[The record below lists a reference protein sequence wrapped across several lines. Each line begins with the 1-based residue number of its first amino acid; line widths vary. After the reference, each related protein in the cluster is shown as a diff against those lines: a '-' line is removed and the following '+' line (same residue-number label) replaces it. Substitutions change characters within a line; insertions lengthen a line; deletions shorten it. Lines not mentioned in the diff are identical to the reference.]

1 MAALGSSLFYI
12 FFTTPLHAGNKV
24 QGDRWD
30 AELDAAYPGVV
41 SELVPQPR
49 ETDVWH

>member
-1 MAALGSSLFYI
+1 MGTLGSSLFYI

-24 QGDRWD
+24 QGDHWN
-30 AELDAAYPGVV
+30 AELGAAYPGVF
-41 SELVPQPR
+41 SELVQQPR